1 MAGAGQLQKEAGL
14 SVIQTSGITMS
25 AERHV
30 NKIPTIRGTDIMR
43 DPRLNKVMKVYTGC
57 DPGHDTVHGFAIA
70 SLRSGRLH
78 GTATGCAIE

>member
-43 DPRLNKVMKVYTGC
+43 DPRLNKVKKVYTGC
-57 DPGHDTVHGFAIA
+57 DPGHDMYTASR
-70 SLRSGRLH
+70 SLRCV
-78 GTATGCAIE
+78 AADCTGCAIE